1 MHLTTWNPRVA
12 RRPVDKTY
20 KLFDDFFTPFSGY
33 HQESS
38 NSSFYP
44 SVDIYEE
51 DDVLVIEAELPG
63 ISKEN
68 IKVDVNN
75 RLLTLAGERTIDE
88 KNTEAAKY
96 RRERHYG
103 TFERTF
109 KLPFEVSE
117 KHINATYK
125 NGILTLRVEK
135 PEEQKPKQ
143 ITIN

>member
-1 MHLTTWNPRVA
+1 M
-12 RRPVDKTY
+12 
-20 KLFDDFFTPFSGY
+20 
-33 HQESS
+33 
-38 NSSFYP
+38 
-44 SVDIYEE
+44 
-51 DDVLVIEAELPG
+51 
-63 ISKEN
+63 
-68 IKVDVNN
+68 DVNN

-125 NGILTLRVEK
+125 DGILTLRVEK